1 MNFEEI
7 YFDNCYK
14 SLKQLYSEL
23 GSTLN
28 RYENNNNDEN
38 KNQIE
43 ILYNRIKNGDISDSS
58 SDDDDDFFD
67 NTPKESNSDKFFNN
81 FINNNINNNMIN
93 RYNNEKYLQLYKNYK
108 DNFIF

>member
-43 ILYNRIKNGDISDSS
+43 VLYNRIKNGDISDSS
-58 SDDDDDFFD
+58 SDDDFFD
-67 NTPKESNSDKFFNN
+67 NTPKESNSDKFYNN

-93 RYNNEKYLQLYKNYK
+93 RYNNGKYLQLYKNYK